1 MVKRHKRRKFS
12 GRVCEQIVY
21 TVAGGAD
28 PKTSRP
34 KKPRFQSQEEREEFN
49 TRISAAKFAA
59 LVNANFSPTSYYSTL
74 TLDSEHEVHTA
85 QEMRRIRDKLYRR
98 LVYHYPK
105 AKIVIV
111 YGRGKSTSRF
121 HLHLITDGIPADE
134 LGRLWGLGSVIDCKP
149 LRKHNYYLH
158 EKGNKVDHGQDYT
171 ALANYLHGHWRKES
185 SAATGTRPVAAA
197 SGRSR
202 SPRPRRSGT
211 TARRDRQSPRAATSS
226 SSPEPRSMDSYIS
239 NMYGIPK
246 TRHISGTGA
255 AFFKP
260 CKCVEFLRRRRKEL
274 NRCRNRDTGGT
285 GMSAAPSA
293 NTRN

>member
-149 LRKHNYYLH
+149 LRKHNYYLD
-158 EKGNKVDHGQDYT
+158 ENGNKVDHGQDYT
-171 ALANYLHGHWRKES
+171 ALANYLHGHWRKGVRRPPVQGQS
-185 SAATGTRPVAAA
+185 QLRPAGAGARDRGGPGLQPDATASRPA
-197 SGRSR
+197 RLH
-202 SPRPRRSGT
+202 PRRV
-211 TARRDRQSPRAATSS
+211 QSHAVW
-226 SSPEPRSMDSYIS
+226 
-239 NMYGIPK
+239 IPIFQICMGSQK
-246 TRHISGTGA
+246 
-255 AFFKP
+255 
-260 CKCVEFLRRRRKEL
+260 
-274 NRCRNRDTGGT
+274 RDT
-285 GMSAAPSA
+285 
-293 NTRN
+293 

>member
-21 TVAGGAD
+21 KVAGGTD

-49 TRISAAKFAA
+49 TRISAAKFVA
-59 LVNANFSPTSYYSTL
+59 LVNANFSPSSYYSTL
-74 TLDSEHEVHTA
+74 TLDPEHEVHTA

-149 LRKHNYYLH
+149 LRKHNYYLD
-158 EKGNKVDHGQDYT
+158 ENGNKVDHGQDYT
-171 ALANYLHGHWRKES
+171 ALANYLHGHWKRN
-185 SAATGTRPVAAA
+185 SAGTGSRPAAAA
-197 SGRSR
+197 SGRSQ

-226 SSPEPRSMDSYIS
+226 SSPEPRSMDSCIS

-246 TRHISGTGA
+246 
-255 AFFKP
+255 
-260 CKCVEFLRRRRKEL
+260 
-274 NRCRNRDTGGT
+274 RDT
-285 GMSAAPSA
+285 
-293 NTRN
+293 